1 MLLDF
6 INDIEN
12 ERRREIERRRESNE
26 LLMQYIEEIKAGS

>member
-26 LLMQYIEEIKAGS
+26 LLMQLIEEIKAGS